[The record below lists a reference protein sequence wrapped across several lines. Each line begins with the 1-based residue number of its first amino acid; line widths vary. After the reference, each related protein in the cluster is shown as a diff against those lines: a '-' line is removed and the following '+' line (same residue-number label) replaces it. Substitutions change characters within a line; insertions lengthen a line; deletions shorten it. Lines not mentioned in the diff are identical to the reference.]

1 MSYWDEFDKADKEES
16 GGSGGIVGNLTIEPG
31 YKVYASGASNAE
43 SFFPV
48 AALGKNER
56 TAAKRKAEAYAQE
69 MGANGA
75 KWAVQIRVAK
85 EGGFSG
91 GKAATWNEDR
101 FFVTDTWTDAFKKV
115 VRPALVALG
124 MDLPFKGWGRVGF
137 KNDPFR
143 EAQGEAGKTDEDAD
157 GNPRFPLV
165 AYPTE
170 LFASQ
175 AEALTAVGD
184 TDAPAAPAFVPE
196 GWTAED
202 WVACIPQIKEE
213 KEMHGLNN
221 AQLREHITE
230 TYGVDLPMARVIEL
244 LK

>member
-1 MSYWDEFDKADKEES
+1 MGYWDDFDKADKEES
-16 GGSGGIVGNLTIEPG
+16 GGSGGIVGNVTIEPG
-31 YKVYASGASNAE
+31 FKVYASGASNEE

-48 AALGKNER
+48 AALGKNDR
-56 TAAKRKAEAYAQE
+56 LAAKRKAEAYAQD
-69 MGANGA
+69 MGASGA

-91 GKAATWNEDR
+91 GKVATWNEDR

-124 MDLPFKGWGRVGF
+124 IDLPFNGWARIGF

-184 TDAPAAPAFVPE
+184 AAGTPAPSYVPD

-202 WVACIPQIKEE
+202 WASCIPDIVEQ

-221 AQLREHITE
+221 AQLKDYVTE
-230 TYGVDLPMARVIEL
+230 TYGVDLPMAELIKL